1 MKIGVFDHLDRSD
14 LPLPAY
20 FETRLQFVEAYDQ
33 AGFYSYHLAEHHA
46 TPLGMAPSPSVFLSA
61 VAQRTTRLRF
71 GPMVY
76 ALPLYHPLRLAEE
89 ICMLDQMS
97 NGRLDIGFGRGASPI
112 ELACFGEEPG
122 EAQSTYDE
130 ALEVIIKCL
139 TQRTVDHVGKH
150 FNFRDVPIV
159 MDTLQKPYP
168 PVWYGAHA
176 PESAER
182 AARRGLHIISLDPSE
197 LASTIIHRYREV
209 WREMHGEARALPNL
223 GIGRFIVVADTDHE
237 ALTLARGAYARWYA
251 SFNWL
256 FNLRKREIPRHA
268 RPPTFDALMER
279 GQGVAGS
286 AATVAQWL
294 NRDLTTTTANY
305 LVGQFA
311 FGNMPVESVFRSL
324 DLFTREVAPKLP
336 AER

>member
-1 MKIGVFDHLDRSD
+1 MRIGVFDHLDRSD
-14 LPLPAY
+14 LPLPEY
-20 FETRLQFVEAYDQ
+20 FESRLKIIEAYDR

-46 TPLGMAPSPSVFLSA
+46 TPLGMAPSPSVFLAA
-61 VAQRTTRLRF
+61 VAQRTKRLRF

-97 NGRLDIGFGRGASPI
+97 SGRLDIGFGRGASPI
-112 ELACFGEEPG
+112 ELACFGEDPAK
-122 EAQSTYDE
+122 AQPVYEE

-139 TQRTVDHVGKH
+139 TGTELDHEGVH
-150 FNFRDVPIV
+150 FNFRHVPIV
-159 MDTLQKPYP
+159 MGPLQKPYP

-182 AARRGLHIISLDPSE
+182 AAGRGLNIISLDPSA

-209 WREMHGEARALPNL
+209 WRALRGDAALPNL
-223 GIGRFIVVADTDHE
+223 GIGRFIVVATTDQE
-237 ALTLARGAYARWYA
+237 ALALARSAYARWYT

-256 FNLRKREIPRHA
+256 FNLRKREIPKHA
-268 RPPTFDALMER
+268 RPPSFDALMER

-294 NRDLTTTTANY
+294 RQDLIATGANY

-311 FGNMPVESVFRSL
+311 FGNMPVDAVFRSL
-324 DLFTREVAPKLP
+324 ELFSRDVAPNLSDG
-336 AER
+336 R

>member
-1 MKIGVFDHLDRSD
+1 MRIGVFDHLDRSD

-20 FETRLQFVEAYDQ
+20 FEARLQIVEAYDK

-46 TPLGMAPSPSVFLSA
+46 TPLGMAPSPSVFLAA
-61 VAQRTTRLRF
+61 VAQRTKRLRF

-112 ELACFGEEPG
+112 ELACFGEEP
-122 EAQSTYDE
+122 EQAQSIYDE

-139 TQRTVDHVGKH
+139 TQPTVDHAGKH
-150 FNFRDVPIV
+150 FQFRDVPIV
-159 MDTLQKPYP
+159 MDTHQKPYP

-209 WREMHGEARALPNL
+209 WRAMHGEALALPNL
-223 GIGRFIVVADTDHE
+223 GIGRFIVVADTDGE
-237 ALTLARGAYARWYA
+237 ALALARSAYARWYA

-286 AATVAQWL
+286 AATVARWL
-294 NRDLTTTTANY
+294 NLDLTTTSANY

-324 DLFTREVAPKLP
+324 DLFTREVAPQLP
-336 AER
+336 AGR